1 MKLKILPLI
10 VVVCCILSSCEDPAN
25 DLEMLVQPSKDKV
38 AVTIDSFLVHT
49 STLFVDS
56 TYARSTKFVLGT
68 YTDPVF
74 GTVKGDFMSQFKY
87 VKNYAFPTPND
98 STAKD
103 IAADSLFVV
112 LYYKN
117 FMGDSLSTQ
126 EVTIYK
132 LNELFDFEKNYYSNI
147 DVSKFCDKQTILGS
161 KVYTAADQTIPDSIR
176 YDSDYVPR
184 VKVLLSN
191 ELRDE
196 FFSRQDIYTSQ
207 SSFVNFFKGIYATNQ
222 YGNGT
227 VLLIDSA
234 NIELAYH
241 YTDTVTYDN
250 DSTIRKTVI
259 YPSNKEVTGVNCI
272 SHPNNLRTEIS
283 LNDSVEY
290 VSSPAGL
297 FPKITIP
304 FDRILSKMSKEQLL
318 NINNAQLIVE
328 EAIFDDYKGEYE
340 APSYLLLLREK
351 DLNKFF
357 AQSLYPATSIGIYS
371 FLGTYDSDENKYS
384 FASMANYLQSVL
396 QKDETTI
403 GELNDFVL
411 VPVKVSTDSNSNTT
425 IKPLF
430 SPKGVR
436 LRSGKN
442 TKSSMR
448 LEITSSK
455 F

>member
-1 MKLKILPLI
+1 MKLKLLPLI
-10 VVVCCILSSCEDPAN
+10 VVVCCILFSCEDPAN

-38 AVTIDSFLVHT
+38 AVTVDSFLVHT

-87 VKNYAFPTPND
+87 VKNYTFPTAND

-196 FFSRQDIYTSQ
+196 FFTRKDIYTSQ
-207 SSFVNFFKGIYATNQ
+207 SSFVNFFKGMYATNQ

-234 NIELAYH
+234 NIELTYH

-272 SHPNNLRTEIS
+272 SHP
-283 LNDSVEY
+283 
-290 VSSPAGL
+290 
-297 FPKITIP
+297 
-304 FDRILSKMSKEQLL
+304 Q
-318 NINNAQLIVE
+318 
-328 EAIFDDYKGEYE
+328 
-340 APSYLLLLREK
+340 
-351 DLNKFF
+351 
-357 AQSLYPATSIGIYS
+357 
-371 FLGTYDSDENKYS
+371 
-384 FASMANYLQSVL
+384 
-396 QKDETTI
+396 
-403 GELNDFVL
+403 
-411 VPVKVSTDSNSNTT
+411 
-425 IKPLF
+425 
-430 SPKGVR
+430 
-436 LRSGKN
+436 
-442 TKSSMR
+442 
-448 LEITSSK
+448 
-455 F
+455 